1 MSGLV
6 DIARTDVTGR
16 SVLVRADLN
25 VPLRD
30 GKVTDATRIDRF
42 VPTINSLLA
51 RGAKVVVMTHLG
63 RPNGEAN
70 PIYSTRPLADVLARA
85 TQREVIFV
93 PDCIGPVAEKARLQH
108 SPGTIHLLE
117 NVRFHK
123 GEEENSR
130 SFALLLSVNGD
141 IYVNDAFSCA
151 HRAHASTHAIAQV
164 MPAFAGP
171 SLLAEVAA
179 LESALENPVRPIA
192 AIVGGAKVSSKI
204 AILEQLVA
212 RMDCLVIG
220 GGMANTFLAA
230 KCLEVGRSL
239 HEPDCI
245 GIARTIMAKAK
256 EDGCEIV
263 LPQDVVVAMGL
274 DDASGVDEVN
284 VDAMP
289 ADRMALDVGADTVA
303 AISRVLD
310 ASKTLLWNGPLGAF
324 ENEPFGAGTFAVA
337 RHAAVLTQA
346 GGLTTIAGGG
356 DTAAALVA
364 AGVADRFTYLST
376 AGGAFLE
383 WLKGRSLPG
392 IEVLRNKVSNLEVT

>member
-274 DDASGVDEVN
+274 DDASWVDEVN